1 MHCCCIKN
9 NTRANWLM
17 VSTRISLTS
26 SSSIHCVKLCSTIVC
41 WGQWPVSNYCDRNN
55 AISFINSVWRCI
67 KLDWEICMWK
77 VKPWQCRCGNM
88 ISQEMLVSLILRPC
102 LHMQCGKW
110 ERASGSVIF
119 SHENEEAAFLRLFN
133 QLHAQHLVF
142 MTVLLAMYMH
152 V

>member
-1 MHCCCIKN
+1 
-9 NTRANWLM
+9 
-17 VSTRISLTS
+17 
-26 SSSIHCVKLCSTIVC
+26 
-41 WGQWPVSNYCDRNN
+41 
-55 AISFINSVWRCI
+55 
-67 KLDWEICMWK
+67 
-77 VKPWQCRCGNM
+77 M